1 MSKELGEMNNSEKE
15 YLNDSDAIERML
27 EEEIDYDEKEDM
39 LDLSDDSEVK
49 DQISLRKNISEK
61 YKKLDKS
68 QRVQLIFAAVI
79 TLVILILFPA
89 FAWFA
94 FQKEM
99 AVSTKV
105 NSPATI
111 EIRAGAQE
119 EVINFDLSGIDAEKA
134 VRTYEDPSTGQTYY
148 FRDYVFCVKGKAINS
163 YNLQLAHTTN
173 IAFKYDIYRLTE
185 IPGQATEDSEDELTN
200 DYALYVSLD
209 RSVKRKYRRENALNG
224 SYVNNAG
231 SPGGRII
238 AQDNG
243 STERPRDLTARS
255 YDVGTDSYQKYAN
268 PAYWIAKGI
277 PIGSEEH
284 GDDGFVHFYS
294 LRVSWIKP
302 DSISESDDEDL
313 DQLAV
318 FNNKE
323 TDMIYITAG
332 AAN

>member
-1 MSKELGEMNNSEKE
+1 MSKELDKNNMSESE
-15 YLNDSDAIERML
+15 ML
-27 EEEIDYDEKEDM
+27 EQELENEIEYDEKEEM
-39 LDLSDDSEVK
+39 LDLSDDSDVK
-49 DQISLRKNISEK
+49 DQLSLKRAISEK

-68 QRVQLIFAAVI
+68 QRIQLIFAALI
-79 TLVILILFPA
+79 TLAILILFPA
-89 FAWFA
+89 VAWFA

-111 EIRAGAQE
+111 EIKAGAE
-119 EVINFDLSGIDAEKA
+119 NEIINFDLSGIDAENWT
-134 VRTYEDPSTGQTYY
+134 RTYTDSQTGQDYY
-148 FRDYVFCVKGKAINS
+148 YKDYVFCVKGKAINS

-173 IAFKYDIYRLTE
+173 IAFKYDIYRLTDL
-185 IPGQATEDSEDELTN
+185 GATTEDSEEGLSE

-209 RSVKRKYRRENALNG
+209 RSVKNKYRCDNRING

-231 SPGGRII
+231 ASGGRVI
-238 AQDNG
+238 AQTNG
-243 STERPRDLTARS
+243 STSRPRDLTARS
-255 YDVGTDSYQKYAN
+255 YDVGSDNYQKYAN

-277 PIGSEEH
+277 PIGSGEH
-284 GDDGFVHFYS
+284 GDDGFVHFYT

-302 DSISESDDEDL
+302 DSIPEGGDEGL
-313 DQLAV
+313 DQLVV